1 MDTIRFEI
9 GKREDPSDGVVD
21 AVNILVNHR
30 NLVDILREVEL
41 PFRVQEGRP
50 HFASKYVGLPPQDIF
65 LPSPRLLDEPATF
78 YDHDY
83 PGKIAVLGCGCGDV
97 GCWPLL
103 VEISLRDDVVVC
115 AASSSRTDAHGATTS
130 YPHSSSTELSI
141 SRLWIG
147 SRARTPA
154 PARRT

>member
-1 MDTIRFEI
+1 MDAIQFEI

-41 PFRVQEGRP
+41 PFHAQEGRP
-50 HFASKYVGLPPQDIF
+50 HFASKYVGLPPPDIF
-65 LPSPRLLDEPATF
+65 LPSPLLLGEPATY

-103 VEISLRDDVVVC
+103 VEISLRDDVVVW
-115 AASSSRTDAHGATTS
+115 SGFEQ
-130 YPHSSSTELSI
+130 PHRRAWRYDEMRPFVFDRAQYLSALD
-141 SRLWIG
+141 RKPG
-147 SRARTPA
+147 
-154 PARRT
+154 